1 MVLRKFITKIA
12 SKFNREKSFTPLE
25 ARGQSEGKE
34 DSLTEFTLNGAVNK
48 QEEEMPYEIKIIRS
62 DNRRRT
68 ISARLVENT
77 MFVHAPGSISDA
89 ELKKIIDRLKKR
101 LHRRKIKNELD
112 KTQGLTIAA
121 DRLNKEY
128 FNSKLKI
135 ISITYSA
142 NQNTIFGCCN
152 YRTKEIRISH
162 QLIQMPY
169 WVKDYVIVH
178 EMAHLI
184 EPNHS
189 KAFWDIVYRYRLAE
203 RARGYLMA
211 KGLDSEEGND
221 IEQADSYGQK

>member
-1 MVLRKFITKIA
+1 MLIDRRIDKNGFKEVFTGIGLR
-12 SKFNREKSFTPLE
+12 FNR
-25 ARGQSEGKE
+25 GKN
-34 DSLTEFTLNGAVNK
+34 SALNGAINK

-68 ISARLVENT
+68 ISARLVDNT
-77 MFVHAPGSISDA
+77 MLVHAPIGLSDA
-89 ELKKIIDRLKKR
+89 ELKKIIDKLKRR
-101 LHRRKIKNELD
+101 LHKRKIKDELD
-112 KTQGLTIAA
+112 KTQGLTVIA

-128 FNSKLKI
+128 FNNKLEI

-142 NQNTIFGCCN
+142 NQNKVFGSCS
-152 YRTKEIRISH
+152 YRAKEIRISH
-162 QLIQMPY
+162 QLVQMPC
-169 WVKDYVIVH
+169 WVRDYVIIH

-189 KAFWDIVYRYRLAE
+189 KAFWDIVYRYRLTE